1 MRYVTLLASVAFL
14 TLAALPAQAAA
25 CYEERLVQN
34 WYARYLHR
42 EADRCGLENA
52 VRQLRCGVAPEQ
64 IEASILASEEFY
76 HLHGCTPE
84 GFVTALYEDVLGR
97 QPCHREVELWL
108 RRLGGC
114 GCRARLAREFLC
126 AARRELAG
134 PAAPVVYVP
143 EPYSRGR
150 SAGRIGVR
158 PVPMV
163 EPPTSG
169 VSIHVRIR
177 P

>member
-1 MRYVTLLASVAFL
+1 MRYATLLAAV
-14 TLAALPAQAAA
+14 AALALVASSARAGA
-25 CYEERLVQN
+25 CPEERLVQN

-76 HLHGCTPE
+76 HRHGCTPE
-84 GFVTALYEDVLGR
+84 GFVAALYEDVLGR

-108 RRLGGC
+108 RRLGAC
-114 GCRARLAREFLC
+114 GCRAQLAKEFLC

-134 PAAPVVYVP
+134 AAAPVVYVP
-143 EPYSRGR
+143 ERYPVGWS
-150 SAGRIGVR
+150 GRITVR

-163 EPPTSG
+163 EPPAPGGSL
-169 VSIHVRIR
+169 RIR
-177 P
+177 ARP